1 MICPGTYNEMAK
13 WLSVRQLTRHFE
25 LTEAQTEQMYQELA
39 GGKLRQITG
48 TPDGLITMEYTDNSK
63 TSFQTVSDLNHLDID
78 HLSVQAAG
86 FAITYTAA
94 YLYRQAQRS
103 SSSGG
108 SGSNNNNNNNNN
120 NN

>member
-1 MICPGTYNEMAK
+1 MIYPGTYNEMAK
-13 WLSVRQLTRHFE
+13 WLSVRQLTRHF
-25 LTEAQTEQMYQELA
+25 

-103 SSSGG
+103 SSGGG